1 MIQPAARMSW
11 GIAIVTS
18 FVIGLTVACAVSAFS
33 EPGMGFAALGLMLVL
48 VFCYLTTPVGYE
60 LDGNRLTVFT
70 HLGSRTFEPV
80 VGCAPAE
87 LGALS
92 GVRLFGNGGVF
103 AGTGFYWNRRYGVFR
118 GYVTSSRRQD
128 MLMVQTPT
136 QRVVITPAD
145 PLAFLGACACAP
157 PPGAPAS
164 TSA

>member
-18 FVIGLTVACAVSAFS
+18 FVIGLTAACAVGAFS
-33 EPGMGFAALGLMLVL
+33 SPGMGFAAAGLVL
-48 VFCYLTTPVGYE
+48 ILAFCYLSRPLSYE
-60 LDGNRLTVFT
+60 LDGDRLTVVT

-80 VGCAPAE
+80 VDCAPAE
-87 LGALS
+87 LSALR
-92 GVRLFGNGGVF
+92 GIRLFGNGGVF
-103 AGTGFYWNRRYGVFR
+103 AGTGFYWTRRYGVFR

-136 QRVVITPAD
+136 QRVLITPED
-145 PLAFLGACACAP
+145 PPAFLDACASARHA
-157 PPGAPAS
+157 GPAS